1 VWVFTR
7 NQQYDS
13 TATYFDTILGLTMV
27 RVEFKKN
34 QSSINQ
40 SINHPRA
47 DQNELYHCIRRA
59 RCPIAPPSKLH
70 HVPCSPLT
78 MSHTVIITHVN
89 AFILPSLATILEQK
103 LVQTSALKYLRR
115 KQAFKRER
123 TGAVV

>member
-40 SINHPRA
+40 KNHRHRSSLLLLQMSNAKRGGLQHDKTLRA
-47 DQNELYHCIRRA
+47 GTQSD
-59 RCPIAPPSKLH
+59 
-70 HVPCSPLT
+70 
-78 MSHTVIITHVN
+78 IILKFN
-89 AFILPSLATILEQK
+89 MKATI
-103 LVQTSALKYLRR
+103 
-115 KQAFKRER
+115 
-123 TGAVV
+123 